1 MKLRSVVLPSA
12 LVLSLAVVGCTSS
25 FSGSSENST
34 EPKTSVA
41 APAGFESYYNQE
53 LEWHGCDAEDL
64 VMPLLPAPK
73 DLEDYQ
79 CATVEAPMNWDDPNS
94 EPIELALARHLG
106 KKGENSPAL
115 FYNLGGP
122 GGGAIDSITSVV
134 SGVLTKQLAEHFQ
147 VVAMDPRGVGAS
159 TPIVC
164 MTDQERDEDID
175 LVIDTSSL
183 STDELVALADQ
194 EMGDLGEQCLERNG
208 AILGFVDTDSAARD
222 FDMARALLGQE
233 QLDYLG
239 FSYGTVLGAQYAEL
253 FPENVGRMVLD
264 GAVDPSLS
272 VNELSAAQIEG
283 MENSL
288 YHWIEECQAGEGCPL
303 GGDLEDGKAELTNFL
318 ESVEAQPLKTSD
330 PDRDLNV
337 NQAYTAIV
345 GSLYSTEIYPQLTLG
360 ISQAFKGDGTTL
372 LFLADYFNSRGTD
385 GVYWDNS
392 SDAFTAINALD
403 YDPVGTQEE
412 WQAEADDL
420 AERFPILAKDFGLAS
435 AGLSAWPVE
444 GRVTRHKITAP
455 GSPEILVIGTTHDPA
470 TPYFMSENLAN
481 DLENGVLVT
490 VEGWDHTAYSLDA
503 SDCLIKAVDNFLING
518 KVPQDGLV
526 CD

>member
-194 EMGDLGEQCLERNG
+194 EMGDLGDSLTRTQLPATLIWREPCWDRNNSTTWASLTARFWERSTLNC
-208 AILGFVDTDSAARD
+208 
-222 FDMARALLGQE
+222 
-233 QLDYLG
+233 
-239 FSYGTVLGAQYAEL
+239 
-253 FPENVGRMVLD
+253 FPR
-264 GAVDPSLS
+264 
-272 VNELSAAQIEG
+272 
-283 MENSL
+283 
-288 YHWIEECQAGEGCPL
+288 
-303 GGDLEDGKAELTNFL
+303 
-318 ESVEAQPLKTSD
+318 TSD
-330 PDRDLNV
+330 
-337 NQAYTAIV
+337 
-345 GSLYSTEIYPQLTLG
+345 GWSLMALSTR
-360 ISQAFKGDGTTL
+360 AF
-372 LFLADYFNSRGTD
+372 
-385 GVYWDNS
+385 
-392 SDAFTAINALD
+392 
-403 YDPVGTQEE
+403 Q
-412 WQAEADDL
+412 
-420 AERFPILAKDFGLAS
+420 
-435 AGLSAWPVE
+435 
-444 GRVTRHKITAP
+444 
-455 GSPEILVIGTTHDPA
+455 
-470 TPYFMSENLAN
+470 
-481 DLENGVLVT
+481 
-490 VEGWDHTAYSLDA
+490 
-503 SDCLIKAVDNFLING
+503 
-518 KVPQDGLV
+518 
-526 CD
+526 